1 MELFD
6 THAHYNDEK
15 FDNDRKQ
22 IIQDIY
28 NSNVTMLVNAGYSVE
43 SSIKAIEIAKDYDW
57 MFNIVGVS
65 PNDIA
70 ESIDEIDKQISN
82 IEELVKKDKNIVK
95 DVESDTAE
103 SLNIVNNNR
112 KIVAIGEIGLDYYWN
127 KENKNLQRYAF
138 IKQIELAN
146 KYNLPIVIH
155 TREAVDDTIDILK
168 NKIEATK
175 KGIFHCCPLNRELV
189 KQALKM
195 GFYISFAGPV
205 TFKNSKNANEIIQM
219 VPLDKMV
226 IETDSPYLAPEP
238 HRGTRNDSRNVKYI
252 AEKIANVKEMS
263 LEDIAKITYKNAM
276 KIFEITD
283 TTA

>member
-65 PNDIA
+65 PNNIA

-95 DVESDTAE
+95 DVESDTAK

-127 KENKNLQRYAF
+127 KENKALQRYAF

-146 KYNLPIVIH
+146 KYNLPLVIH

-175 KGIFHCCPLNRELV
+175 KGVFHCCPLNRELV